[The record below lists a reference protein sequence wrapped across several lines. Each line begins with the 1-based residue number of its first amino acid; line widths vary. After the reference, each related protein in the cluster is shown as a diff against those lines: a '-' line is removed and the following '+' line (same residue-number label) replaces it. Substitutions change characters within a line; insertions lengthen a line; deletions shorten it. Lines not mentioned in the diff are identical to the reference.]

1 MAGLDQWKE
10 KSNRLGV
17 RLNQISKVSAAHNEK
32 GGGTRSLA
40 HSLSLSDKKKHS
52 LLERA
57 LLKIEKR
64 PKVKNN
70 DELQYNYCYYCYSQ
84 GINVFFSFYLTLF
97 SIGEMQPVRFESTA
111 PPPPLPTDTIAQ
123 IGREGGGRRERRGRA
138 IVSTREGNKI
148 QPRGERREK
157 SSSQT
162 DKGKHGCNGKTLFK
176 TSTCTGEDA
185 LVVLHIVG
193 GNSRTLPPRF

>member
-1 MAGLDQWKE
+1 M
-10 KSNRLGV
+10 
-17 RLNQISKVSAAHNEK
+17 
-32 GGGTRSLA
+32 
-40 HSLSLSDKKKHS
+40 
-52 LLERA
+52 
-57 LLKIEKR
+57 
-64 PKVKNN
+64 
-70 DELQYNYCYYCYSQ
+70 QYNYCYYCYSQ

-193 GNSRTLPPRF
+193 GNARTLPQFLMWRVGTHGKLKRRKAFSNPSADPACLRWLWRRDAVTA